1 MKSKELPQGTLS
13 ISKLKNLNQLKAS
26 SSTITSLEFHPHSKI
41 AFTTSLNKRLNF
53 FQVFHNLSDARLA
66 GIGIAIAVSIWDC
79 PKILLLILSDYK

>member
-53 FQVFHNLSDARLA
+53 FQVFHNLSETRLA
-66 GIGIAIAVSIWDC
+66 GIGIAIAVSIWDR